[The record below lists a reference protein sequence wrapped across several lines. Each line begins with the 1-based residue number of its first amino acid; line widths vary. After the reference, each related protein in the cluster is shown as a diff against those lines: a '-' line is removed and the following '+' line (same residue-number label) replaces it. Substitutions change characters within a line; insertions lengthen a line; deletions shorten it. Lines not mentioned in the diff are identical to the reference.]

1 MWMYNVTHHHA
12 MDYQE
17 NAMEEIFFIIVK
29 KYYLSRPVIELVYI
43 VFWLSAKPI

>member
-1 MWMYNVTHHHA
+1 MKAVSLKTRNVTS
-12 MDYQE
+12 E